1 MSDNRTSNASLGQ
14 QLKSFGRTF
23 WIANTVEMLE
33 RLAYYGLRTVLPIF
47 MVLSIEQGGPQF
59 DHIQKGFI
67 FAWWALIQSM
77 IPVFTGGYADRY
89 GYKLTVGISI
99 GVKMIGYLVMA
110 FAIEIA
116 GLLTGG
122 ESLSIPGDNT
132 TLGVFCAGAWL
143 LALGTAIFKPGIQ
156 GILAHQLDES
166 NESTGWAVF
175 YQLVNLGGFLG
186 PFLAGVLRV
195 LAWRYVFVACALIV
209 ALNYIFLFTF
219 PEPEKEEGAEEQS
232 GTWID
237 ALKVLW
243 NGAIG
248 ICEPRLLSFLVVF
261 SGFWFMFNQ
270 LFDMLPNY
278 IDQWVDTSGPY
289 QVWAMFLPTAE
300 EWNGQLPQEMMI
312 NLNAGMIMLTAFA
325 FGYLTGKVRSMV
337 AMLLGIFVS
346 AVAIY
351 SIGASTNGWVVLGCI
366 AMFSIGEMSASPTKM
381 RYFASIAPPG
391 KKGMYLGYINATNG
405 FGWYVGSLVAG
416 EMYQEKGDIFVLG
429 RRHLETLG
437 MTAKEVHKD
446 VLPQTEV
453 LSTLAEKTGLSVAE
467 AQNLLYTTY
476 QPNQIWPYF
485 ASIGIVSMIGLI
497 LFDQITRRNLSFEPY
512 ALLGLTFAVAFYSY
526 GAFYAVLFSLP
537 MVVYMG
543 LQALAPEALP
553 KGQSETPV
561 EPEPDSDLQT
571 EKSE

>member
-1 MSDNRTSNASLGQ
+1 MTNEPRTSSAGLGE
-14 QLKSFGRTF
+14 QLKSFGKTF
-23 WIANTVEMLE
+23 WIANFVEMLE

-47 MVLSIEQGGPQF
+47 MILSVEQGGPQF
-59 DHIQKGFI
+59 DHLQKGFI

-99 GVKMIGYLVMA
+99 AVKMVGYMVMG

-122 ESLSIPGDNT
+122 ESLKTPGDTT
-132 TLGVFCAGAWL
+132 TLYVFCAGAWL

-156 GILAHQLDES
+156 GILAHQLNEE

-175 YQLVNLGGFLG
+175 YQIVNVGGFLG

-195 LAWRYVFVACALIV
+195 LAWRYVFVACAVIV
-209 ALNYIFLFTF
+209 ALNYILLLTF
-219 PEPEKEEGAEEQS
+219 PEPPKEDGSEEQS
-232 GTWID
+232 GTWTD
-237 ALKVLW
+237 AIKVLW

-248 ICEPRLLSFLVVF
+248 ICEPRLLSFLVIF

-278 IDQWVDTSGPY
+278 IDQWVDTSGPFK
-289 QVWAMFLPTAE
+289 VWAMFLPTAE

-346 AVAIY
+346 AAAIY

-366 AMFSIGEMSASPTKM
+366 ALFSVGEMSASPTKL

-416 EMYQEKGDIFVLG
+416 ELYQEKGDIFVLG
-429 RRHLETLG
+429 RRYLESLG
-437 MTAKEVHKD
+437 MAAKDVHKD

-453 LSTLAEKTGLSVAE
+453 LPTIAEKAGIAVNE
-467 AQNLLYTTY
+467 VQMLLYNTY
-476 QPNQIWPYF
+476 SPQQIWPYF
-485 ASIGIVSMIGLI
+485 ASIGLVSMFGLI
-497 LFDQITRRNLSFEPY
+497 LFDQVTRRDLAFEPFV
-512 ALLGLTFAVAFYSY
+512 LLALTFAVAFYSY
-526 GAFYAVLFSLP
+526 GLFYAVLFTVP
-537 MVVYMG
+537 MVFYII
-543 LQALAPEALP
+543 LHHAAPGWLP
-553 KGQSETPV
+553 KGQSDASEG
-561 EPEPDSDLQT
+561 DL
-571 EKSE
+571 

>member
-1 MSDNRTSNASLGQ
+1 MSGGRTSTAGLGE
-14 QLKSFGRTF
+14 QLKSFGKTF
-23 WIANTVEMLE
+23 WIANTIEMLE
-33 RLAYYGLRTVLPIF
+33 RLAYYGLRTVIPIF
-47 MVLSIEQGGPQF
+47 MVLSIEEGGPQF
-59 DHIQKGFI
+59 DHVQKGFI

-77 IPVFTGGYADRY
+77 VPVFTGGYADRY

-99 GVKMIGYLVMA
+99 AVKSFGYLVMA

-116 GLLTGG
+116 GMLTGG
-122 ESLSIPGDNT
+122 ASLTVPGHPT
-132 TLGVFCAGAWL
+132 TLYVFCAGAWL

-156 GILAHQLDES
+156 GILAHQLDDE

-195 LAWRYVFVACALIV
+195 LAWRYVFIACAVIV
-209 ALNYIFLFTF
+209 CLNYIFLFTF
-219 PEPEKEEGAEEQS
+219 PEPEQEEGAEEQS
-232 GTWID
+232 GTWLD
-237 ALKVLW
+237 AFRVLW

-289 QVWAMFLPTAE
+289 NVWAMFLPTAE

-325 FGYLTGKVRSMV
+325 FGYITGKVRSMV
-337 AMLLGIFVS
+337 AMLVGILIS

-366 AMFSIGEMSASPTKM
+366 ALFSVGEMSASPTKM

-429 RRHLETLG
+429 RRHLESLG
-437 MTAKEVHKD
+437 MAASEVHKD
-446 VLPQTEV
+446 VLQQTEV
-453 LSTLAEKTGLSVAE
+453 LPLLAEKTGLAIPEVQA
-467 AQNLLYTTY
+467 LLYNTY
-476 QPNQIWPYF
+476 SPQQIWPYF
-485 ASIGIVSMIGLI
+485 ATIGLVSMFGLV
-497 LFDQITRRNLSFEPY
+497 LFDQITRRNLSFEPL
-512 ALLGLTFAVAFYSY
+512 ALLVLTFSVAFYSY
-526 GAFYAVLFSLP
+526 GFFYAGLFTVP
-537 MVVYMG
+537 MVIYMG
-543 LQALAPEALP
+543 VQATAPGWLP
-553 KGQSETPV
+553 KGQG
-561 EPEPDSDLQT
+561 SDEAT
-571 EKSE
+571 

>member
-1 MSDNRTSNASLGQ
+1 MSEDRTSKVGLGE

-23 WIANTVEMLE
+23 WIGNTVEMLE
-33 RLAYYGLRTVLPIF
+33 RLAYYGLRTVLPIY
-47 MVLSIEQGGPQF
+47 MVLSIEEGGPQF
-59 DHIQKGFI
+59 DHLQKGFI

-99 GVKMIGYLVMA
+99 AVKSLGYLVMA

-116 GLLTGG
+116 GALTGG
-122 ESLSIPGDNT
+122 ASLTVPGHAA
-132 TLGVFCAGAWL
+132 TLYVFCAGAWL

-156 GILAHQLDES
+156 GILAHQLNED

-175 YQLVNLGGFLG
+175 YQLVNVGGFLG

-195 LAWRYVFVACALIV
+195 LAWRYVFVACAVIV
-209 ALNYIFLFTF
+209 CLNYILLLTF
-219 PEPEKEEGAEEQS
+219 PEPEKEEGAEELS
-232 GTWID
+232 GSCTD
-237 ALKVLW
+237 AFWVLW
-243 NGAIG
+243 YSAIG
-248 ICEPRLLSFLVVF
+248 ICEPRLLAFLVVF

-289 QVWAMFLPTAE
+289 SLWAKFLPTAN

-325 FGYLTGKVRSMV
+325 FGYITGKVRSMV
-337 AMLLGIFVS
+337 AMLVGILVS
-346 AVAIY
+346 ALAIY

-366 AMFSIGEMSASPTKM
+366 ALFSIGEMSASPTKL

-416 EMYQEKGDIFVLG
+416 ELYQEKGDIFVLG
-429 RRHLETLG
+429 RRHLESLG
-437 MTAKEVHKD
+437 MAAQEVHKD

-453 LSTLAEKTGLSVAE
+453 LPLLAEKTGLALPEV
-467 AQNLLYTTY
+467 QTLLYNTY
-476 QPNQIWPYF
+476 SPNQIWPYF
-485 ASIGIVSMIGLI
+485 AMIGLASMFGLI
-497 LFDQITRRNLSFEPY
+497 MFDQITRRNHSYEPI
-512 ALLGLTFAVAFYSY
+512 ALLVLTFSVAFYSY
-526 GAFYAVLFSLP
+526 GQFYAGLFTLP
-537 MVVYMG
+537 MVAYMVLQVYAPG
-543 LQALAPEALP
+543 LLP
-553 KGQSETPV
+553 KGQSKDT
-561 EPEPDSDLQT
+561 T
-571 EKSE
+571 